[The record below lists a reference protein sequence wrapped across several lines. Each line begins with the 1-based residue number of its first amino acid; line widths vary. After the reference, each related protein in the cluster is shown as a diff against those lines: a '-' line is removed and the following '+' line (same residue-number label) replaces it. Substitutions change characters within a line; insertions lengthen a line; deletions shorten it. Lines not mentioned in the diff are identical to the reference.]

1 MSEAYQMTQSEVGDC
16 KDFCFRIH
24 GLTHILMESSTEVEL
39 GRENGISNPFTCMG
53 EVLLEAAE
61 GILKIIDKMEAN
73 HDR

>member
-1 MSEAYQMTQSEVGDC
+1 MTEAYQITQREVDDC

-24 GLTHILMESSTEVEL
+24 GLTHILMESGTEVEL
-39 GRENGISNPFTCMG
+39 SRENNISNPFTCMG

-61 GILKIIDKMEAN
+61 GILKIIDKMEGN